1 MTLEEALEEIERLQ
15 DELFE
20 ERVKVHQC
28 YALAYQW
35 TDTGNGHWRDLLKAL
50 EGK

>member
-1 MTLEEALEEIERLQ
+1 MTLEQALEEIERLQ
-15 DELFE
+15 DALLDELAKV
-20 ERVKVHQC
+20 ERC

>member
-1 MTLEEALEEIERLQ
+1 MTLEQALKEIERLQ
-15 DELFE
+15 DALIDEMGKVS
-20 ERVKVHQC
+20 RV